1 MSSCPYSVGARV
13 LWGGRLWTVASKH
26 RMPSGDVLLSLRAA
40 DGSIL
45 EGVDC
50 ADVLPPSDHEAAT
63 FFASRG
69 LEGLGSVVRAPVS
82 PERSELLSRMRSA
95 TAVDL
100 DAIVDGKVTDDDVGR
115 LKQFE
120 MDHQDEILT
129 TTTRPNEP
137 PKEPPSKPPGQPPA
151 GTGFDSQQ
159 AMEEQRLRDQN
170 EDRVV
175 RRFLYWY
182 SAGVTLATFVYIF
195 MVTFKGVPDASKDYA
210 NTILGFLLGV
220 TLSAIIQYFFGS
232 SQGSSNKSTQIT
244 ELTRSIQSM
253 ANKG

>member
-1 MSSCPYSVGARV
+1 MSTCPYSVGARV
-13 LWGGRLWTVASKH
+13 LWGGRLWTVDSRH
-26 RMPSGDVLLSLRAA
+26 TMPSGDVLLSLRAA

-50 ADVLPPSDHEAAT
+50 ADVLPPADDDVAR
-63 FFASRG
+63 FLASKG
-69 LEGLGSVVRAPVS
+69 LGSLGSVVRAPVS
-82 PERSELLSRMRSA
+82 AERTGLLSLMRST

-120 MDHQDEILT
+120 VDHQDQILAT
-129 TTTRPNEP
+129 TARPNEP
-137 PKEPPSKPPGQPPA
+137 PDPTKFA
-151 GTGFDSQQ
+151 TARFDAQQ
-159 AMEEQRLRDQN
+159 ALAEQRLRDQN
-170 EDRVV
+170 EDPVI

-182 SAGVTLATFVYIF
+182 SGGITVATFLYIF
-195 MVTFKGVPDASKDYA
+195 MITFTEVPKDNKSFA
-210 NTILGFLLGV
+210 DTILGFLLGV

-232 SQGSSNKSTQIT
+232 SQGSSDKSTQIS

-253 ANKG
+253 AKKG